1 MAEIDIHSPN
11 NGIAYNDAKSKLTD
25 SEDISDRV
33 TPTRA
38 PSAFTEIAQNPE
50 KAAQTRRAR
59 KTLKELAQIIG
70 NEWVDYITDEGKTV
84 TIPRNALVL
93 FRFYE
98 SAIKKPTAQKII
110 ALQKILGEDVF
121 RIGTDTDPE
130 HKGSTNQL
138 KGELNT
144 LIQAINYRAHTVGL
158 PSAGAN
164 PATALDFVKYDEVVD
179 EDDA

>member
-1 MAEIDIHSPN
+1 MADIKVRSPR
-11 NGIAYNDAKSKLTD
+11 NGIAYNKAKSNLSD
-25 SEDISDRV
+25 LDDVSDRV
-33 TPTRA
+33 EPARTPSVFELMAR
-38 PSAFTEIAQNPE
+38 NPE

-70 NEWVDYITDEGKTV
+70 NEWVDYITDAGKTI

-121 RIGTDTDPE
+121 RIGGELDTE
-130 HKGSTNQL
+130 HKGTTNQL

-144 LIQAINYRAHTVGL
+144 LIQAINYRAHTIDA
-158 PSAGAN
+158 PSTGAKE
-164 PATALDFVKYDEVVD
+164 ATALEFVKYDEITD
-179 EDDA
+179 EPE